1 MKIQCNECRH
11 NEICKFQID
20 YKKTVDSIQVDVPT
34 PFDLAL
40 TCPHYEVRYYSSTL
54 TVGSFGD
61 ICATPCATS
70 NTVAMADD

>member
-20 YKKTVDSIQVDVPT
+20 YKKTVDSIQVDVPH

-40 TCPHYEVRYYSSTL
+40 TCPHYEARYYSTTL
-54 TVGSFGD
+54 SLGD
-61 ICATPCATS
+61 IGVTPCATS
-70 NTVAMADD
+70 NTTTACQIIKN